1 MKVILSLLRTTS
13 KKKKKKN
20 LFPKAV
26 THAVYAVFS
35 RWLISDFL
43 TDYMMWHLGKNH
55 NNDLLKK

>member
-13 KKKKKKN
+13 KKKINNKN

-35 RWLISDFL
+35 R
-43 TDYMMWHLGKNH
+43 
-55 NNDLLKK
+55 